1 MTMDILRKG
10 FYVLDLLVLAVL
22 LVCII
27 HSVVYDN
34 EWGFLILDAAL
45 LLRFNSTF
53 LLYRKE
59 KMSIVPIVMFTLL
72 FGFTVLS
79 GTFEN
84 TIIRMSEYPSIVL
97 SAQPAGDVHICQR
110 YVAMELLVKCV
121 IYWTWLMPVIIYAAL
136 AISRKLQKKE
146 YRWYDLMGCAMF
158 KDRAGKLFV
167 TTCVLIFIA
176 MLIGYQM
183 DEMLSFYALMTLP
196 MVVFYYLNRYVGRNV
211 NWLEY
216 VVLAIGLYVYDKA
229 QYQVDDERIAYLLV
243 SAVVVMA
250 VCMWMMIK
258 TKKVV
263 ATLFAF
269 VLMSIVLPG
278 LSIGYNVYQSMEGAR
293 SVNYVSPVMKKGY
306 MYIRRMEN
314 VNGKQKMKVG
324 IRDRYRTTIPCKF
337 TIIVPDGLYS
347 PFALC
352 MTEKRDSVYYNV
364 ERGYIFEKHS
374 REKQRQEIKR

>member
-1 MTMDILRKG
+1 MTMDTLRKG
-10 FYVLDLLVLAVL
+10 FYVLDLLILAVL
-22 LVCII
+22 LVCVI
-27 HSVVYDN
+27 HTVVYDK

-59 KMSIVPIVMFTLL
+59 KMSILPIVAFTLL
-72 FGFTVLS
+72 FGFAVLS

-84 TIIRMSEYPSIVL
+84 TIIRMSEYPIIVL
-97 SAQPAGDVHICQR
+97 NNQPTGDEHICQR

-136 AISRKLQKKE
+136 AISRRLQKKD

-158 KDRAGKLFV
+158 YDRAGKLFV
-167 TTCVLIFIA
+167 TTCVLVFIA

-196 MVVFYYLNRYVGRNV
+196 MVAFYYLNRYVGRNV

-216 VVLAIGLYVYDKA
+216 VILAIGLYVYDKA
-229 QYQVDDERIAYLLV
+229 QYQVDDERVAYLLV

-263 ATLFAF
+263 AALFAS

-278 LSIGYNVYQSMEGAR
+278 LSIGYNIYQSMEGVR
-293 SVNYVSPVMKKGY
+293 SVNYVSPGMKKGY

-314 VNGKQKMKVG
+314 VNGKQKMMVG

-352 MTEKRDSVYYNV
+352 LTEKRDGVYYNV
-364 ERGYIFEKHS
+364 ERGYVFENNN
-374 REKQRQEIKR
+374 R

>member
-1 MTMDILRKG
+1 MSMDTLRKG

-22 LVCII
+22 LVCVI
-27 HSVVYDN
+27 HTVVYDN
-34 EWGFLILDAAL
+34 EWGFLILNAAL

-59 KMSIVPIVMFTLL
+59 KMSILPIVAFTLL
-72 FGFTVLS
+72 FGFAVLS

-97 SAQPAGDVHICQR
+97 NAQSVGDVHICQR

-121 IYWTWLMPVIIYAAL
+121 IYWAWLMPVIIYAAL
-136 AISRKLQKKE
+136 AIIRKLQKKE

-176 MLIGYQM
+176 MLIGYQT

-196 MVVFYYLNRYVGRNV
+196 MVAFYYLNRYVGRNV

-216 VVLAIGLYVYDKA
+216 VILAIGLYAFDKA
-229 QYQVDDERIAYLLV
+229 QYQVDDERVAYLLV
-243 SAVVVMA
+243 SVAFIMA

-278 LSIGYNVYQSMEGAR
+278 LSIGYNIYQSMEGAR
-293 SVNYVSPVMKKGY
+293 SVNYVSPGMKKGY
-306 MYIRRMEN
+306 MYIRRMES
-314 VNGKQKMKVG
+314 VNGKQRMKVG

-364 ERGYIFEKHS
+364 ERGYIFEKGID
-374 REKQRQEIKR
+374 RK

>member
-1 MTMDILRKG
+1 MDTLRKG
-10 FYVLDLLVLAVL
+10 FYVLDLLVLTIL
-22 LVCII
+22 MVCII
-27 HSVVYDN
+27 HTVVYDN

-59 KMSIVPIVMFTLL
+59 KMSILPIVAFTLL
-72 FGFTVLS
+72 FGFAVLS

-84 TIIRMSEYPSIVL
+84 SIVRMSEYPSIVL
-97 SAQPAGDVHICQR
+97 NHQPTVEEHICQR
-110 YVAMELLVKCV
+110 YVAMEFLVKCV
-121 IYWTWLMPVIIYAAL
+121 VYWTWLMPIVAYMVL
-136 AISRKLQKKE
+136 TISQRQKKNE
-146 YRWYDLMGCAMF
+146 YRWYDLIGFAVF
-158 KDRAGKLFV
+158 KDSAGKLFV
-167 TTCVLIFIA
+167 TTCTLAFIA

-183 DEMLSFYALMTLP
+183 DEILSFYAMMTLP
-196 MVVFYYLNRYVGRNV
+196 LVAFYCLNRYVGRNV

-216 VVLAIGLYVYDKA
+216 VILAIGLYVYDKA
-229 QYQVDDERIAYLLV
+229 QYQIDDERVAYLLV

-263 ATLFAF
+263 AALFAS

-278 LSIGYNVYQSMEGAR
+278 LSIGYNIYQSMEGVR
-293 SVNYVSPVMKKGY
+293 SVNYVSPGMKKGY

-314 VNGKQKMKVG
+314 VNGKQKMMVG

-364 ERGYIFEKHS
+364 ERGYVFEKHS
-374 REKQRQEIKR
+374 REGQRQ

>member
-1 MTMDILRKG
+1 METLRKG
-10 FYVLDLLVLAVL
+10 FYVLDLLVLAL
-22 LVCII
+22 LMVCIN
-27 HSVVYDN
+27 HTMTYET
-34 EWGFLILDAAL
+34 EWGFLVLDVAL
-45 LLRFNSTF
+45 LLRFNNTF

-59 KMSIVPIVMFTLL
+59 KMSILPIVAFTLL
-72 FGFTVLS
+72 FGFAVLS

-97 SAQPAGDVHICQR
+97 NNQPTGDEHICQR

-136 AISRKLQKKE
+136 AISRRLQKKD

-158 KDRAGKLFV
+158 YDRAGKLFV
-167 TTCVLIFIA
+167 TTCVLVFIA
-176 MLIGYQM
+176 MLIGYQI
-183 DEMLSFYALMTLP
+183 DEVLSFYALMTLP
-196 MVVFYYLNRYVGRNV
+196 MVAFYYLNRYVGRNV

-216 VVLAIGLYVYDKA
+216 VILAIGLYAFDKA
-229 QYQVDDERIAYLLV
+229 QYQVDDERVAYLLV
-243 SAVVVMA
+243 SVAFIMA
-250 VCMWMMIK
+250 VCIWMLAK
-258 TKKVV
+258 TKKIV

-293 SVNYVSPVMKKGY
+293 SVNYVSPGMKKGY

-314 VNGKQKMKVG
+314 VNGKKRMKVG
-324 IRDRYRTTIPCKF
+324 IRDRYRTTIPCQF

-364 ERGYIFEKHS
+364 ERGYIFEKGID
-374 REKQRQEIKR
+374 RK

>member
-1 MTMDILRKG
+1 MDTLRKG
-10 FYVLDLLVLAVL
+10 FYVLDLLVLTIL
-22 LVCII
+22 MVCII
-27 HSVVYDN
+27 HTVAYDN
-34 EWGFLILDAAL
+34 EWGFLILDATL

-59 KMSIVPIVMFTLL
+59 KMSFLPIVAFTLL
-72 FGFTVLS
+72 FGFAVLS

-84 TIIRMSEYPSIVL
+84 SIVRMSEYPSIVL
-97 SAQPAGDVHICQR
+97 NHQPTVEEHICQR
-110 YVAMELLVKCV
+110 YVAMEFLVKCV
-121 IYWTWLMPVIIYAAL
+121 IYWTWLMPIVAYMVL
-136 AISRKLQKKE
+136 TISQRFKKNE
-146 YRWYDLMGCAMF
+146 DRWYDLIGFAVF

-167 TTCVLIFIA
+167 TTCTLAFIA
-176 MLIGYQM
+176 MLVGYQM
-183 DEMLSFYALMTLP
+183 DEILSFYAMMTLP
-196 MVVFYYLNRYVGRNV
+196 LVAFYYLNRYVGRNV

-216 VVLAIGLYVYDKA
+216 VILAIGLYVYDKA
-229 QYQVDDERIAYLLV
+229 QYQIDDERVAYLLV

-263 ATLFAF
+263 AALFAS

-278 LSIGYNVYQSMEGAR
+278 LSIGYNIYQSMEGAR
-293 SVNYVSPVMKKGY
+293 SVNYVSPGTKKGY

-314 VNGKQKMKVG
+314 VNGKQKMMVG
-324 IRDRYRTTIPCKF
+324 IRDRYRTTIPCRF

-352 MTEKRDSVYYNV
+352 LTEKRDGVYYNV
-364 ERGYIFEKHS
+364 ERGYVFENNN
-374 REKQRQEIKR
+374 R

>member
-1 MTMDILRKG
+1 MDTLRKG
-10 FYVLDLLVLAVL
+10 FYVLDLLVLAIL
-22 LVCII
+22 MVCII
-27 HSVVYDN
+27 HTVVYDN

-59 KMSIVPIVMFTLL
+59 KMSIVPIVIFTLL
-72 FGFTVLS
+72 FGFAMLS

-97 SAQPAGDVHICQR
+97 NTQHTGDEHVCQR
-110 YVAMELLVKCV
+110 YVAMEMLVKCV
-121 IYWTWLMPVIIYAAL
+121 IYWAWLMPIVAYAVL
-136 AISRKLQKKE
+136 TISQRLKKNE

-158 KDRAGKLFV
+158 KDRAGKLLV
-167 TTCVLIFIA
+167 TTCVLVFIA

-196 MVVFYYLNRYVGRNV
+196 MVAFYFLNRYVGRDV

-216 VVLAIGLYVYDKA
+216 VILAIGLYVYDKA

-243 SAVVVMA
+243 SVAFIMA
-250 VCMWMMIK
+250 VCIWLLAK
-258 TKKVV
+258 TKKIV

-293 SVNYVSPVMKKGY
+293 SVNYVSPGMKKGF

-314 VNGKQKMKVG
+314 VNGKQKMMVG

-374 REKQRQEIKR
+374 REEQRQETKL

>member
-1 MTMDILRKG
+1 MDTLRKG
-10 FYVLDLLVLAVL
+10 FYVLDLLVLAIL
-22 LVCII
+22 MVCII
-27 HSVVYDN
+27 HTVVYDN
-34 EWGFLILDAAL
+34 EWGFLILNAAL

-59 KMSIVPIVMFTLL
+59 KMSILPIVAFTLL
-72 FGFTVLS
+72 FGFAVLS

-97 SAQPAGDVHICQR
+97 NNQPTGDEHICQR

-136 AISRKLQKKE
+136 AISRRLQKKD

-158 KDRAGKLFV
+158 YDRAGKLFV
-167 TTCVLIFIA
+167 TTCVLVFIA

-196 MVVFYYLNRYVGRNV
+196 MVAFYYLNRYVGRNV

-216 VVLAIGLYVYDKA
+216 VILAIGLYAFDKA
-229 QYQVDDERIAYLLV
+229 QYQVDDERVAYLLV
-243 SAVVVMA
+243 SVAFIMA
-250 VCMWMMIK
+250 VCIWMLAK
-258 TKKVV
+258 TKKIV

-293 SVNYVSPVMKKGY
+293 SVNYVSPGMKKGY

-314 VNGKQKMKVG
+314 VNGKQKMMAG

-364 ERGYIFEKHS
+364 ERGYIFEKGID
-374 REKQRQEIKR
+374 RK

>member
-1 MTMDILRKG
+1 MDTLRKG
-10 FYVLDLLVLAVL
+10 FYVLDLLVLTIL
-22 LVCII
+22 MVCII
-27 HSVVYDN
+27 HTVAYDN
-34 EWGFLILDAAL
+34 EWGFLILDATL

-59 KMSIVPIVMFTLL
+59 KMSFLPIVAFTLL
-72 FGFTVLS
+72 FGFAVLS

-84 TIIRMSEYPSIVL
+84 SIVRMSEYPSIVL
-97 SAQPAGDVHICQR
+97 NHQPTVEEHICQR
-110 YVAMELLVKCV
+110 YVAMEFLVKCV
-121 IYWTWLMPVIIYAAL
+121 IYWAWLMPIVAYAVL
-136 AISRKLQKKE
+136 TISQRLKKNE
-146 YRWYDLMGCAMF
+146 DRWYDLIGFAVF

-167 TTCVLIFIA
+167 TTCTLAFIA

-183 DEMLSFYALMTLP
+183 DEILSFYAMMTLP
-196 MVVFYYLNRYVGRNV
+196 LVAFYCLNRYVGRNV

-216 VVLAIGLYVYDKA
+216 VILAIGLYVYDKA

-263 ATLFAF
+263 AALFAS

-278 LSIGYNVYQSMEGAR
+278 LSIGYNIYQSMEGVR
-293 SVNYVSPVMKKGY
+293 SVNYVSPGMKKGY

-314 VNGKQKMKVG
+314 VNGKQRMRVG
-324 IRDRYRTTIPCKF
+324 IRDRYSTTVPCKF

-364 ERGYIFEKHS
+364 ERGYVFEKHS
-374 REKQRQEIKR
+374 REGQRQ

>member
-1 MTMDILRKG
+1 MTMDTLRKG
-10 FYVLDLLVLAVL
+10 FYVLDLLILAVL
-22 LVCII
+22 LVCVI
-27 HSVVYDN
+27 HTVVYDK

-59 KMSIVPIVMFTLL
+59 KMSILPIVAFTLL
-72 FGFTVLS
+72 FGFAVLS

-97 SAQPAGDVHICQR
+97 NNQPTGDEHICQR

-136 AISRKLQKKE
+136 AISRRLQKKD

-158 KDRAGKLFV
+158 YDRAGKLFV
-167 TTCVLIFIA
+167 TTCVLVFIA

-196 MVVFYYLNRYVGRNV
+196 MVAFYYLNRYVGRNV

-216 VVLAIGLYVYDKA
+216 VILAIGLYAFDKA
-229 QYQVDDERIAYLLV
+229 QYQVDDERVAYLLV
-243 SAVVVMA
+243 SVAFIMA
-250 VCMWMMIK
+250 VCIWMLAK
-258 TKKVV
+258 TKKIV

-293 SVNYVSPVMKKGY
+293 SVNYVSPGMKKGY

-314 VNGKQKMKVG
+314 VNGKQKMMVG

-352 MTEKRDSVYYNV
+352 LTEKRDGVYYNV
-364 ERGYIFEKHS
+364 ERGYVFENNN
-374 REKQRQEIKR
+374 R

>member
-1 MTMDILRKG
+1 MDTLRKG
-10 FYVLDLLVLAVL
+10 FYVLDLLVLTIL
-22 LVCII
+22 MVCII
-27 HSVVYDN
+27 HTVAYDN
-34 EWGFLILDAAL
+34 EWGFLILDATL

-59 KMSIVPIVMFTLL
+59 KMSFLPIVAFTLL
-72 FGFTVLS
+72 FGFAVLS

-84 TIIRMSEYPSIVL
+84 SIVRMSEYPSIVL
-97 SAQPAGDVHICQR
+97 NHQPTVEEHICQR
-110 YVAMELLVKCV
+110 YVAMEFLVKCV
-121 IYWTWLMPVIIYAAL
+121 IYWTWLMPIVAYMVL
-136 AISRKLQKKE
+136 TISQRFKKNE
-146 YRWYDLMGCAMF
+146 DRWYDLIGFAVF

-167 TTCVLIFIA
+167 TTCTLAFIA
-176 MLIGYQM
+176 MLVGYQM
-183 DEMLSFYALMTLP
+183 DEILSFYAMMTLP
-196 MVVFYYLNRYVGRNV
+196 LVAFYYLNRYVGRNV

-216 VVLAIGLYVYDKA
+216 VILAIGLYVYDKA
-229 QYQVDDERIAYLLV
+229 QYQIDDERVAYLLV

-263 ATLFAF
+263 AALFAS

-278 LSIGYNVYQSMEGAR
+278 LSIGYNIYQSMEGAR
-293 SVNYVSPVMKKGY
+293 SVNYVSPGTKKGY

-314 VNGKQKMKVG
+314 VNGKQKMMVG
-324 IRDRYRTTIPCKF
+324 IRDRYRTTIPCIF

-364 ERGYIFEKHS
+364 ERGYVFEKHS
-374 REKQRQEIKR
+374 REGQRQ